1 MQHMPQLDLPRLPH
15 RMTLGQFRELPEG
28 PPHFEL
34 IDGELIM
41 APAPNLYHQEITGN
55 IYLLLRNWEKSH
67 PSGKAFI
74 APLDVF
80 LGEDCFEPDVVFVS
94 AEKLRLIAQTDGL
107 HGAPD
112 LVVEVLSES
121 TYRRDMTRKRRKYA
135 AAGVREYWI
144 ADPEEK
150 SLRQYLFAG
159 SDSTSEEPTSHH
171 RNNAVFESPLFPG
184 LRIELAEIFRR

>member
-1 MQHMPQLDLPRLPH
+1 MPQLELPRLPH

-41 APAPNLYHQEITGN
+41 APAPNLYHQEITFN
-55 IYLLLRNWEKSH
+55 IAYILRAFLRGGTT
-67 PSGKAFI
+67 GKAFI

-94 AEKLRLIAQTDGL
+94 AEKLGLIAQADGL

-121 TYRRDMTRKRRKYA
+121 TYRRDLTRKRRKYA

-150 SLRQYLFAG
+150 SLRQYLFTG

-171 RNNAVFESPLFPG
+171 RDNAVFESPLFPG

>member
-1 MQHMPQLDLPRLPH
+1 MTKLEMPRIPR

-55 IYLLLRNWEKSH
+55 IYIILRNWQRAGY
-67 PSGKAFI
+67 SGKVFI

-94 AEKLRLIAQTDGL
+94 SERLEKIAQSDGL

-121 TYRRDMTRKRRKYA
+121 SYRRDLTRKRRKYA

-150 SLRQYLFAG
+150 TLRQYLFRS
-159 SDSTSEEPTSHH
+159 SDSEEPSAHH
-171 RNNAVFESPLFPG
+171 RENAIFESPLFPG
-184 LRIELAEIFRR
+184 LRIELAEIFRN

>member
-1 MQHMPQLDLPRLPH
+1 MTKLELPQIPH

-55 IYLLLRNWEKSH
+55 IYLILRNWQRAGA
-67 PSGKAFI
+67 SGKVFI

-94 AEKLRLIAQTDGL
+94 SEKLETIAQKDGL

-121 TYRRDMTRKRRKYA
+121 SYRRDLTRKRRKYA

-150 SLRQYLFAG
+150 TLRQYLFAG
-159 SDSTSEEPTSHH
+159 ADSASEEPTSHH
-171 RNNAVFESPLFPG
+171 REKAVFESPLFPG
-184 LRIELAEIFRR
+184 LRIELAEIFRK

>member
-1 MQHMPQLDLPRLPH
+1 
-15 RMTLGQFRELPEG
+15 MTLEQFCKLPEG

-55 IYLLLRNWEKSH
+55 IYLLLRNWEKSN
-67 PSGKAFI
+67 PAGKAFI

-80 LGEDCFEPDVVFVS
+80 LDEDCFEPDAVFVS
-94 AEKLRLIAQTDGL
+94 AEKLELIARTDGL

-121 TYRRDMTRKRRKYA
+121 TYRRDLTRKRRKYA

-159 SDSTSEEPTSHH
+159 SDSTCEEPTSHY
-171 RNNAVFESPLFPG
+171 RDNAAFESPLFPG